1 MPELSLP
8 TAQPSSA
15 HSVTKKRKT
24 DGRRWQQSRTYQCLP
39 APRSPLFT
47 TQTDARPRR
56 RLLGLLL

>member
-15 HSVTKKRKT
+15 HSVSKKRKT

-39 APRSPLFT
+39 APRFL
-47 TQTDARPRR
+47 RR
-56 RLLGLLL
+56 RQTRDHDDDFLASY